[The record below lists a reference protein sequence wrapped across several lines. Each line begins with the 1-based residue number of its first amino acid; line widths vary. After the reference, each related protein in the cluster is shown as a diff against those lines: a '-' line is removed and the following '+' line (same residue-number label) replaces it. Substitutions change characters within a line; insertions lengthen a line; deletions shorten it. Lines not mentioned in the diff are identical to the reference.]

1 MNLYTETIEF
11 KLEMEEKALPV
22 AELIQYLQNIQ
33 SMIVSI
39 NDTLNQKTGQGY
51 DELEVE
57 LEACKEGS
65 FRIPTRIRGWLKH
78 PLLVTTYGCFLSPAI
93 GLLFKEDSSSQTM
106 ITQEQL
112 LENQTTKDSVASIAQ
127 MVVANDRMSS
137 MSLIYRTEAG
147 EEQRLNISKET
158 LKTLSQQEDV
168 AEEALGSEEEYTY
181 REVRL
186 ELIGPILEEGSNAW
200 KVRFKGKQLNVA
212 MEDDI
217 FAQRIKAGAVEFKY
231 GDLLI
236 VDLHVQVEQKN
247 VRTQRRYSILQVHS
261 HRHKKLQ
268 ERQQQHLFDE

>member
-22 AELIQYLQNIQ
+22 TELIQYLQNIQ

-65 FRIPTRIRGWLKH
+65 FRIPTRIRGWLKY
-78 PLLVTTYGCFLSPAI
+78 PLLVTTYGCFLSQAI

-137 MSLIYRTEAG
+137 MSLIYKTEAG

-261 HRHKKLQ
+261 HRHKELQ

>member
-137 MSLIYRTEAG
+137 MS
-147 EEQRLNISKET
+147 
-158 LKTLSQQEDV
+158 
-168 AEEALGSEEEYTY
+168 
-181 REVRL
+181 RL

-261 HRHKKLQ
+261 HRHKELQ